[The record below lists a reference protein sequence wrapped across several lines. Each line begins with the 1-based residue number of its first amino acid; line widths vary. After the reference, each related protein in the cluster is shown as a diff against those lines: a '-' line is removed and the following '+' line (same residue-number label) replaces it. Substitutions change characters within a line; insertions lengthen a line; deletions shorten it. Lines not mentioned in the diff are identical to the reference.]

1 MRKPVRWPDY
11 VAEFHTQRAGITED
25 VLEHAYDRTGRT
37 AYDWAAE
44 PVEAGLVVLD
54 LACGS
59 GPMHA
64 RLNAGTYLGLD
75 LSVAELT
82 EAAGR
87 ALSVGQGDARQ
98 LPVADGVVDVVMM
111 SMALMLVPLADSL
124 REIKRV
130 LRPGGVFVATVPSS
144 APLRPSDWLRYAR
157 LCLALRHRGLSYPND
172 TELKAAAAA
181 LRSAGLTLVSDERR
195 SFRCDIADAHIAE
208 QLLASLYLPEVPP
221 TRMNAGRRVVAGWV
235 GSSVATP
242 IRRLVAHA

>member
-1 MRKPVRWPDY
+1 MQNPIRWPDY

-37 AYDWAAE
+37 AYDWAAD
-44 PVEAGLVVLD
+44 PVPPGLVVLD

-64 RLNAGTYLGLD
+64 RLNAYTYLGLD

-82 EAAGR
+82 EAAAR
-87 ALSVGQGDARQ
+87 SLSVGQGDARQ
-98 LPVADGVVDVVMM
+98 LPVADGVVDVVLM
-111 SMALMLVPLADSL
+111 SMALMLVPLADAL

-130 LRPGGVFVATVPSS
+130 LRPGGMFVATVPSS
-144 APLRPSDWLRYAR
+144 SPLRPADWLRYAR

-172 TELKAAAAA
+172 RELSAAGAAFSA
-181 LRSAGLTLVSDERR
+181 AGLTLASDERR
-195 SFRCDIADAHIAE
+195 SFRCDITDEHIAE

-221 TRMNAGRRVVAGWV
+221 MRMAAGRRVVAGWV